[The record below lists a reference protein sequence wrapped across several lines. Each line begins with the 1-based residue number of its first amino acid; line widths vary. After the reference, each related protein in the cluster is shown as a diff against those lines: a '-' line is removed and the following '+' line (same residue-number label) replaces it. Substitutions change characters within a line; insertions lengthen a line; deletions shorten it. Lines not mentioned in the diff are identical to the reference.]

1 MAQTKTQFG
10 YRSAPRSGSGGREA
24 AEHAVVVVGAGPVGL
39 SLAIDLA
46 QRGQSVVLLDDA
58 DRIGEGSRAICFS
71 KRSLEFWDRLGIGQR
86 MVDKGVVWS
95 VGKIFHGDSQL
106 YQFNLLPEEGHKRPA
121 FINLQ
126 QFYAEAYLVD
136 RVEELP
142 AIDLRWRNKVIG
154 LEQRNDHVRADDRDA
169 GWPLSAARRL
179 SSSPATAPVRRCG
192 RWSGAEFAGQVFEDQ
207 FLIADVKMTAEF
219 PTERWFWF
227 DPPFHAGR
235 SALLHKQPDD
245 IWRIDL
251 QLSRYADP
259 AFEKQP
265 ENVRPRIAR
274 MLGHD
279 KFDFE
284 WISLYKFQCR
294 RMDRFI
300 HGRVIFAGDAA
311 HQVSPFG
318 ARGANSGLE
327 DAENIAW
334 KLDRVLR
341 GTSPEALLESYHTER
356 SAAADENIRESTRS
370 TDFMAPASHQEA
382 RLRKA
387 VLSLAK
393 ETEFGKRMVNGGRL
407 SVPSIYDTPLS
418 TADGDAWRGGPRPG
432 ASMPDAPIAA
442 PIWPAD
448 VPDRSFHRRGN
459 AVHAAGVRQ
468 WRGDRCARGRWPIRI
483 GGEGGFA
490 DRQGTGWRA
499 LRRRTRHRLSAA
511 ARRLCRRALPAPD
524 AGRRST
530 PRWRAP
536 PAELRFCHDAV
547 HQLEFC
553 QAGRCLPR
561 HRRGASRV
569 ERDAKRRP
577 RCRAGAGARQ
587 SYRRHRGAAMKP
599 SRSPSGGCSMPASSS
614 NSSNN
619 RIHGLERRKGLN

>member
-1 MAQTKTQFG
+1 MAQSRVKSNFG
-10 YRSAPRSGSGGREA
+10 YRRHADQDQTGGDISVYPVA
-24 AEHAVVVVGAGPVGL
+24 VVGAGPVGL
-39 SLAIDLA
+39 SLSIDLA
-46 QRGQSVVLLDDA
+46 QRGQRVVLLDDA

-71 KRSLEFWDRLGIGQR
+71 KRSLEFWDRLSVGQR

-95 VGKIFHGDSQL
+95 VGRIFHGATQL
-106 YQFNLLPEEGHKRPA
+106 YQFDLLPEQGHRRPA

-136 RVEELP
+136 RVGELP

-154 LEQRNDHVRADDRDA
+154 LEQRNDHAILTMETPDGPYRIGANYVVACDGARSSLRWMVGAD
-169 GWPLSAARRL
+169 
-179 SSSPATAPVRRCG
+179 
-192 RWSGAEFAGQVFEDQ
+192 FAGKVFEDQ
-207 FLIADVKMTAEF
+207 FLIADVRMTAEF

-245 IWRIDL
+245 VWRIDL
-251 QLSRYADP
+251 QLNPDADP
-259 AFEKQP
+259 AKEKLP

-327 DAENIAW
+327 DAENLAW

-341 GTSPEALLESYHTER
+341 QASPGGLLESYHIER

-370 TDFMAPASHQEA
+370 TDFMAPATRQEA
-382 RLRKA
+382 RYRKA

-418 TADGDAWRGGPRPG
+418 TADRDPWRGGPRPG
-432 ASMPDAPIAA
+432 ASMLDAPITASTGKSEYLTGAFIAHGSQFTLLEFANGAA
-442 PIWPAD
+442 VDAPE
-448 VPDRSFHRRGN
+448 
-459 AVHAAGVRQ
+459 GV
-468 WRGDRCARGRWPIRI
+468 GAIRI
-483 GGEGGFA
+483 GGTNGYSDTAGFA
-490 DRQGTGWRA
+490 AQRYDAEPGTA
-499 LRRRTRHRLSAA
+499 YLLRPDGYVA
-511 ARRLCRRALPAPD
+511 AR
-524 AGRRST
+524 
-530 PRWRAP
+530 
-536 PAELRFCHDAV
+536 F
-547 HQLEFC
+547 
-553 QAGRCLPR
+553 R
-561 HRRGASRV
+561 H
-569 ERDAKRRP
+569 
-577 RCRAGAGARQ
+577 
-587 SYRRHRGAAMKP
+587 P
-599 SRSPSGGCSMPASSS
+599 SRAALQSALARASGS
-614 NSSNN
+614 N
-619 RIHGLERRKGLN
+619 